1 VKDYELKE
9 TLDVVDI
16 QSILGIGRRQAYQ
29 LINSGQFHIVRIGKR
44 IKVSRKVFFEWLYG
58 N

>member
-1 VKDYELKE
+1 MKDYELKE

-44 IKVSRKVFFEWLYG
+44 IKVSRKVYFEWLYG

>member
-1 VKDYELKE
+1 MKDYELKE

-44 IKVSRKVFFEWLYG
+44 IKISRKVFFEWLYG